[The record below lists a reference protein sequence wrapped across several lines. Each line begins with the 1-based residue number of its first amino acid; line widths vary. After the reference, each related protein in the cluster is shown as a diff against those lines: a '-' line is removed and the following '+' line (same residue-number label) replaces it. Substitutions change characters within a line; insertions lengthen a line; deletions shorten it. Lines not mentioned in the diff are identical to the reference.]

1 MLAKVGSLLEIILDL
16 NSRII
21 ADEVCMLVKMKVSK
35 PKVTMLHIRR
45 PLFGQAVTGSGN
57 AKSFSIKLISV
68 V

>member
-1 MLAKVGSLLEIILDL
+1 VLAKVRSLLDLILDV

-21 ADEVCMLVKMKVSK
+21 ADEVCMLVKMTVSK
-35 PKVTMLHIRR
+35 PKVTMLHIRS
-45 PLFGQAVTGSGN
+45 PLFGRAVAESGK